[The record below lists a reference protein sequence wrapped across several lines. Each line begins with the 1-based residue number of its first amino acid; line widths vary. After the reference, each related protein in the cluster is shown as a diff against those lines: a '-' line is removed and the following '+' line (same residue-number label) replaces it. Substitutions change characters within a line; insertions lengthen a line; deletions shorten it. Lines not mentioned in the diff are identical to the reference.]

1 MDYKTQAYY
10 QYFNG
15 GGGGGGDYPVFRGAR
30 RFPQYG
36 AGIGD
41 FFRGLFR
48 TMFPVALRGAATFV
62 NEAVREQGEGA
73 SLGQAAKAALKPA
86 LGAVL
91 NEVIARQKKSDAE
104 KLLQAGSGKRKRK
117 KKSKRRRQSTRV
129 YKGGGGGGGG
139 GKRKKKSS
147 KKIKYNF

>member
-15 GGGGGGDYPVFRGAR
+15 GGGGGGGDYPVFRGAR
-30 RFPQYG
+30 RYHQYG

-73 SLGQAAKAALKPA
+73 SIGQAAKAAFKPA
-86 LGAVL
+86 LSAVL
-91 NEVIARQKKSDAE
+91 NEVIARQKKADADS
-104 KLLQAGSGKRKRK
+104 LQQSGSGK
-117 KKSKRRRQSTRV
+117 KKSNRKRRRASSAV
-129 YKGGGGGGGG
+129 YKGGRKSR
-139 GKRKKKSS
+139 KRSSKSN

>member
-10 QYFNG
+10 QYFTG
-15 GGGGGGDYPVFRGAR
+15 GGSGGEFPVYRGAR

-48 TMFPVALRGAATFV
+48 TLFPVALRGAATFV

-73 SLGQAAKAALKPA
+73 TLGQAAKAAFKPA

-91 NEVIARQKKSDAE
+91 NEVIARQKKADAE
-104 KLLQAGSGKRKRK
+104 TLQQSGSGKKKRSSRKRK
-117 KKSKRRRQSTRV
+117 RTSSV
-129 YKGGGGGGGG
+129 YKGGS
-139 GKRKKKSS
+139 KRRKTM

>member
-10 QYFNG
+10 QYFTG
-15 GGGGGGDYPVFRGAR
+15 GGSGGDFPVYRGAR
-30 RFPQYG
+30 RFSQCG
-36 AGIGD
+36 AVIGD

-48 TMFPVALRGAATFV
+48 TLFPVALRGAATFV

-73 SLGQAAKAALKPA
+73 TLGQAAKAAFKPA

-104 KLLQAGSGKRKRK
+104 ALQSGAGKKKPSRKRK
-117 KKSKRRRQSTRV
+117 SAV
-129 YKGGGGGGGG
+129 YKGGT
-139 GKRKKKSS
+139 KRRKST